1 MSTVTS
7 DRGGR
12 GEATTSAE
20 LEPIAHP
27 LAVAPA
33 APALPA
39 GLLDD
44 ACRHV
49 RRKALSTWLGCQLP
63 SVLASF
69 RTADA
74 HATTSAAAAR
84 MRRRSRL
91 EAFSGRSVVGC
102 GLCWLGVARATLD
115 AVYRHGT
122 ITPPRDLSGSENQ
135 GGDQPRSRTQHRPGP
150 NQATAG
156 IARTE
161 CCLSDH
167 GDNRLPV

>member
-69 RTADA
+69 RTVDA
-74 HATTSAAAAR
+74 HAATSAASAR

-91 EAFSGRSVVGC
+91 ERRKRPENP
-102 GLCWLGVARATLD
+102 VARG
-115 AVYRHGT
+115 RE
-122 ITPPRDLSGSENQ
+122 SQ
-135 GGDQPRSRTQHRPGP
+135 RPS
-150 NQATAG
+150 
-156 IARTE
+156 ARR
-161 CCLSDH
+161 
-167 GDNRLPV
+167 GRP